1 MLAGSLNSSG
11 GVDELGAEVRARS
24 ARAQLNAMS
33 SRVEG
38 FPPAHAAGGA
48 GVSGELE
55 ELQGFSRHL
64 LTKLDESRNMG
75 QFSQAEIELLRKKL
89 SVVVNAFSAERAKI
103 EGELNTVRVSSRAR
117 GPRRGSPVVPPARL
131 PNARRRRVVA
141 LFPDVVRPAR
151 PAPHS
156 PRVVLTASLF

>member
-1 MLAGSLNSSG
+1 
-11 GVDELGAEVRARS
+11 
-24 ARAQLNAMS
+24 
-33 SRVEG
+33 
-38 FPPAHAAGGA
+38 
-48 GVSGELE
+48 VSGELE

-64 LTKLDESRNMG
+64 LAKLDESRNMG

-103 EGELNTVRVSSRAR
+103 EGELNTVRISSR
-117 GPRRGSPVVPPARL
+117 GSRVVPAARL

>member
-1 MLAGSLNSSG
+1 MGAQRCAR
-11 GVDELGAEVRARS
+11 GVHA
-24 ARAQLNAMS
+24 AQPNAMS
-33 SRVEG
+33 AHAEG
-38 FPPAHAAGGA
+38 FPPAHAGTSAGA
-48 GVSGELE
+48 SGQFE

-64 LTKLDESRNMG
+64 LTKLDESRNIG

-131 PNARRRRVVA
+131 PNARRRRVVVI
-141 LFPDVVRPAR
+141 FPRRPPRETRRAHPPVV
-151 PAPHS
+151 
-156 PRVVLTASLF
+156 V

>member
-1 MLAGSLNSSG
+1 MNSSG

-24 ARAQLNAMS
+24 ARAQPNAMS

-64 LTKLDESRNMG
+64 LAKLDESRNMG

-103 EGELNTVRVSSRAR
+103 EGELNTVRISSR
-117 GPRRGSPVVPPARL
+117 GSRVVPAARL